1 MYLKSINLLNFKN
14 YEEAELSFSS
24 KINCFVGNNG
34 VGKTNLLDAIHYLS
48 MSKSY
53 FNTVDSQ
60 NIQHNKDFFVIQGF
74 FEKDGEEEEIYCG
87 IKRNKR
93 KQFKRNKKE
102 YQKLS
107 EHIGLLPIVMISPA
121 DNSLILEGSEERRKF
136 INAVISQY
144 DRHYLADTISY
155 NRTLAQRNILLKYF
169 NKSRKFDAASLEVWD
184 EQLIPLA
191 ERIFKSRQEFTK
203 RLMPIF
209 QKYYDFISK
218 GNEKVALTYQSQ
230 LHDTDFRELLNSA
243 LPKDRVLEYTTVG
256 IHKDD
261 LSLKLGDNPIK
272 KIGSQGQQKT
282 YLVALKLAKFD
293 FIKEV
298 DSFNPILLLDDIF
311 DKFDH
316 ERVKQIIQLVAD
328 DNFGQIFITDT
339 DQERWDNILKELKIE
354 HNIYKIPLG

>member
-14 YEEAELSFSS
+14 YEQAELEFSS

-60 NIQHNKDFFVIQGF
+60 NIQHEKDFFVIQGY

-121 DNSLILEGSEERRKF
+121 DSSLILEGSEERRKF
-136 INAVISQY
+136 LNAVISQY
-144 DRHYLADTISY
+144 DKKYLNNTINY
-155 NRTLAQRNILLKYF
+155 NHALTQRNVLLKNF
-169 NKSRKFDAASLEVWD
+169 NRSGKFDAASLEIWD
-184 EQLIPLA
+184 DQLIPLG
-191 ERIFKSRQEFTK
+191 ERIYKCRKDFSEK
-203 RLMPIF
+203 LVPIF

-218 GNEKVALTYQSQ
+218 GNEKVALAYESQ
-230 LHDTDFRELLNSA
+230 LQQDSFRNLLSA
-243 LPKDRVLEYTTVG
+243 SVQKDRILEYTTTG

-261 LSLKLGDNPIK
+261 LILKLGDNPIK

-282 YLVALKLAKFD
+282 FLVALKLAKFD
-293 FIKEV
+293 FIKKV
-298 DSFNPILLLDDIF
+298 NGFNPILLLDDIF
-311 DKFDH
+311 DKFDN
-316 ERVKQIIQLVAD
+316 ERVTQIVQLVAD

-339 DQERWDNILKELKIE
+339 DQERWDNILRQLKIE
-354 HNIYKIPLG
+354 HNIFKIPLE